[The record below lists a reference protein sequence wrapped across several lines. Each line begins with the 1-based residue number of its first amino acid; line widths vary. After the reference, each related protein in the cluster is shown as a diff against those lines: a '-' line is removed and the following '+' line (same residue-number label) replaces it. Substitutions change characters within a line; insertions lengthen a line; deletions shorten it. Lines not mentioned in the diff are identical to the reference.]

1 MSYDFIFVVL
11 IECSERFCSQ
21 DVSTLLLEVLHLS
34 VPSRC
39 LRLFCLIWSS
49 TTVAFSSSPSVFII
63 LLCTSL
69 SDSRICHQQ
78 IYRLFA
84 IYSRLSPANLPNI
97 CYWQSTVTS
106 KFTEYLLLTVDYHQP
121 LTRKV
126 YITMFLVHLVQNC
139 IIQLEKCKN
148 MLKIEIA
155 VAMTTGVKSKKIY
168 AFLCITQQKLKTGKV
183 SGKYIFSV
191 SSRFWRLQR
200 MTLK

>member
-49 TTVAFSSSPSVFII
+49 TTVAFSSSPSVFIM

-78 IYRLFA
+78 IYRSFA

-148 MLKIEIA
+148 MLKNGNRGCHDNGGEEQKNICIFMHHSTE
-155 VAMTTGVKSKKIY
+155 VKNRQSFRKIY
-168 AFLCITQQKLKTGKV
+168 FFCFKPILTATEND
-183 SGKYIFSV
+183 S
-191 SSRFWRLQR
+191 
-200 MTLK
+200 